1 MKLHIV
7 FELNTLPDVGLADV
21 AAIMSTAAAS
31 FRSAVSP
38 LGDTVLLRVK
48 SAPDG
53 PPVPMLDRPTA
64 PAPPHDN
71 PAARA
76 ALWEEVGK
84 MRSPRAALADVP
96 VFVDAVAEYL
106 MSEQGS

>member
-1 MKLHIV
+1 MKLHII
-7 FELNTLPDVGLADV
+7 FELNTLPEVGLGDVSALVSV
-21 AAIMSTAAAS
+21 AAGG
-31 FRSAVSP
+31 FRNAISP
-38 LGDTVLLRVK
+38 LGEAILLRVK
-48 SAPDG
+48 SAPSG
-53 PPVPMLDRPTA
+53 ESVPVPQTVPA
-64 PAPPHDN
+64 PAHDN

-106 MSEQGS
+106 MSGQGDP